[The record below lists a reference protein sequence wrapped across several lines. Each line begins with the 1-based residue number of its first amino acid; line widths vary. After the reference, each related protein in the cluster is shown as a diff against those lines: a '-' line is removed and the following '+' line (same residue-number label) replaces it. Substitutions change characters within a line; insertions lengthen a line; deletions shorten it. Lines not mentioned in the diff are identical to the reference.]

1 MPWRLN
7 PFTGEIYYDEASVV
21 PPGGGGLGG
30 VSVYLHT
37 QSSPS
42 STWTINHNLGTRPST
57 ELFNSSNEEIE
68 GSVSNP
74 TVNQTVVTFE
84 TAVSGFARLIGD
96 APVGSPP
103 VSYVHTQST
112 PSTTWTINHNLG
124 FVPSTE
130 LFSSG
135 GEEIDGE
142 VTHTSNNQTV
152 VTFVTAV
159 SGLAR
164 LN

>member
-21 PPGGGGLGG
+21 APGGSGG

-42 STWTINHNLGTRPST
+42 STWTINHNLGVRPST
-57 ELFNSSNEEIE
+57 ELFNSSNDEIE

-74 TVNQTVVTFE
+74 SNTQTIVSFE

-96 APVGSPP
+96 APVGSPATT
-103 VSYVHTQST
+103 YFHTQST
-112 PSTTWTINHNLG
+112 PSATWTINHNLG

-152 VTFVTAV
+152 VKFITPV
-159 SGLAR
+159 SGFAR
-164 LN
+164 MN